1 MKKLIITLIIITSA
15 LTALG
20 AESAKDIIDRMDEV
34 MDFET
39 LSFSA
44 TMKNTDRLGI
54 TVQSFSAVQNS
65 DGDTLMT
72 VTSGLDKGQKILRL
86 DDEIY
91 IYYPDADEIIRLSGS
106 GLSDSFLGSD
116 FSYEDLSG
124 DDDYNKRY
132 DYEFKGSETY
142 GDIDC
147 HLISFTAKKLSE
159 TYQKMEIL
167 IDKERYVPIV
177 ERLYSKSGRL
187 LKTIYYDGYTDAPCF
202 PTIVRTENAVK
213 KSNRSEM
220 TISEIVFNR
229 NLDESLFDREEFAW

>member
-15 LTALG
+15 LTAIG

-34 MDFET
+34 MDFES

-44 TMKNTDRLGI
+44 TMKNTDRLGT

-72 VTSGLDKGQKILRL
+72 VTSGLNKGQKILRL

-132 DYEFKGSETY
+132 DYELKGSETY

-187 LKTIYYDGYTDAPCF
+187 MKTI
-202 PTIVRTENAVK
+202 
-213 KSNRSEM
+213 
-220 TISEIVFNR
+220 
-229 NLDESLFDREEFAW
+229 